1 MLDYFCEKISTPSPQ
16 SLTLPFFLS
25 PSILLFLLLS
35 FQLCRAMVDHV
46 SDGFVD
52 VATPLVLLCEAAQEG
67 DRQLVEERAEMFV
80 EHAKQLEKVGM
91 KLCPSSF
98 LSFFPSTSL
107 LPSTYFTPSF
117 LVSASIPPPL
127 VFSSGH
133 RAPTSST
140 PPLPLPRLQC

>member
-1 MLDYFCEKISTPSPQ
+1 
-16 SLTLPFFLS
+16 
-25 PSILLFLLLS
+25 
-35 FQLCRAMVDHV
+35 MVDHV

-80 EHAKQLEKVGM
+80 EHAKQLEKVGV

-107 LPSTYFTPSF
+107 LPSTSPPLHVLYSF
-117 LVSASIPPPL
+117 LPCFCFNPPPL
-127 VFSSGH
+127 VFTSGH
-133 RAPTSST
+133 HSPTPST